1 MRVDPGG
8 VAVSKVGLLAL
19 VGLLAACDQEVVL
32 PGTRFPVRVPLE
44 ASVPVEGQAAPMAPP
59 DESPNEA
66 RAIGL
71 PAMVSNAEWTARGG
85 SATHDGPHGRLQA
98 TPALVWSVN
107 IGAGNSRRNRITA
120 APVVAGGAVY
130 AMDALTH
137 VSAVSLSGALL
148 WQADVTAQFDR
159 GGAQSGGGLGVGGGR
174 VFATTGYGEVVAL
187 DAASG
192 AVLWRHRLGSPAA
205 GAPTFGGN
213 KVFVMSADGTGW
225 ALDAATGKQV
235 WTLPAAENVLASD
248 TGAAPAVTA
257 AHVIFPFSVG
267 VMAQADRE
275 TGTGLWI
282 TAITGNRLGRAYANS
297 GDITGDPVVTGG
309 VIYVGTQAG
318 RTGAFREDTGEAL
331 WTAQEGA
338 VNPPLVVGGSV
349 FMVNDEDKLI
359 RLDATTGARIWA
371 VSMPYFTASKP
382 KRYSEIYTHFG
393 PVLAGGHLVTVSS
406 DGLLRAFDP
415 ASGAVVA
422 SVPLPGGAAA
432 DPALAA
438 GLLFVV
444 NGKGQLL
451 AFR

>member
-1 MRVDPGG
+1 MSRIVQL
-8 VAVSKVGLLAL
+8 VL
-19 VGLLAACDQEVVL
+19 VGLLAACDQDVIL
-32 PGTRFPVRVPLE
+32 PGTRFPVRVALDV
-44 ASVPVEGQAAPMAPP
+44 SVPVDGQPAPVAPP
-59 DESPNEA
+59 DEPANEA
-66 RAIGL
+66 RAIAL
-71 PAMVSNAEWTARGG
+71 PGMVSNAEWTERGG
-85 SATHDGPHGRLQA
+85 SPTHAGPHGRLSA
-98 TPALVWSVN
+98 VPALVWTVN

-130 AMDALTH
+130 VMDALTH
-137 VSAVSLSGALL
+137 VSAVSLAGGLL

-159 GGAQSGGGLGVGGGR
+159 GGAQSGGGIAVGAGR
-174 VFATTGYGEVVAL
+174 VYATTGYGEVVAL

-205 GAPTFGGN
+205 GAPGLGGN
-213 KVFVMSADGTGW
+213 KVYVMSADGTGW

-235 WTLPAAENVLASD
+235 WTLAAAENVLASD

-257 AHVIFPFSVG
+257 GDVFFPFAVG
-267 VMAQADRE
+267 VMAKADRE
-275 TGTGLWI
+275 TGVGLWI

-318 RTGAFREDTGEAL
+318 RTGAFREDTGESI

-349 FMVNDEDKLI
+349 FMVNDEDKLV
-359 RLDATTGARIWA
+359 RLDAATGQRIWA
-371 VSMPYFTASKP
+371 VPMPYFTATKP
-382 KRYSEIYTHFG
+382 KNYAQIYTHFG

-415 ASGAVVA
+415 ASGAVVG
-422 SVPLPGGAAA
+422 SVALPGGAAA

-438 GLLFVV
+438 GMLFVV
-444 NGKGQLL
+444 NAGGQLL